1 VITLTL
7 LHPSQTT
14 PLQHW
19 TFEDE
24 SVIRVGRS
32 TDNNV
37 VLYSA
42 VVSRQHIEI
51 RRGPTNWELKNL
63 GANGTFID
71 GKPITKTPVIDG
83 MVIRLASS
91 GPQIQIRLVAEE
103 YASKS
108 LIDRPD
114 QAVSDDRDNHDKE
127 TITT

>member
-1 VITLTL
+1 LGVKKFRGEW
-7 LHPSQTT
+7 H
-14 PLQHW
+14 
-19 TFEDE
+19 FYRRE
-24 SVIRVGRS
+24 
-32 TDNNV
+32 TD
-37 VLYSA
+37 
-42 VVSRQHIEI
+42 HE
-51 RRGPTNWELKNL
+51 
-63 GANGTFID
+63 
-71 GKPITKTPVIDG
+71 TPVIDG